1 MIIWGYRNFWEHAA
15 LFAHAAPRT
24 RTPNHGHSIL
34 NNLDTGKCVVSVLCP
49 CTHSLFYSLPV
60 ATCQVYD
67 KAIRELQVH
76 DALQSYKK
84 ANPEKDFVA
93 VALDSLL
100 APESC
105 PNCKSSYD
113 VCPVFY
119 TALRST
125 FIAPCTLPCV
135 AQSSHCLA

>member
-1 MIIWGYRNFWEHAA
+1 M
-15 LFAHAAPRT
+15 
-24 RTPNHGHSIL
+24 
-34 NNLDTGKCVVSVLCP
+34 
-49 CTHSLFYSLPV
+49 

-67 KAIRELQVH
+67 KAMRELEVQ
-76 DALQSYKK
+76 DALEAYKK

-113 VCPVFY
+113 VCPFF
-119 TALRST
+119 ST
-125 FIAPCTLPCV
+125 
-135 AQSSHCLA
+135 HCLA